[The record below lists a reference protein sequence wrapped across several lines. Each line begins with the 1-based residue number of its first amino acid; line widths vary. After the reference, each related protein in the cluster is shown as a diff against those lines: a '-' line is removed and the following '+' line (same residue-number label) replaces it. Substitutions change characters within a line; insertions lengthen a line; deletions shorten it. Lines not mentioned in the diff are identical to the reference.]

1 GKAEVFVADT
11 VSPAVGPA
19 DLTQAV
25 PPALSAS
32 LDQKFS
38 KGVLAGGS
46 VVRVRL
52 FATDGKL
59 LYSTD
64 GTDQIESGKVGD
76 DSGNRAAAAG
86 VTTDLVDDDRV
97 STDGRES
104 QSIHMLQAYIPLPN
118 KSGGSPL

>member
-1 GKAEVFVADT
+1 VADQVGKAEVFVADT

-38 KGVLAGGS
+38 RGVPAGGS

-64 GTDQIESGKVGD
+64 GSDQIDSGKVGD
-76 DSGNRAAAAG
+76 DNGIRAAAAA
-86 VTTDLVDDDRV
+86 VTTDLVADDRV
-97 STDGRES
+97 S
-104 QSIHMLQAYIPLPN
+104 
-118 KSGGSPL
+118 